1 MIYSIT
7 FFISQFLY
15 VKFVNKRCN
24 QFNLKFNLICY
35 YSCLPPVLLI
45 AMMFSIW
52 FIQFETTKL
61 YILSLVHSKM
71 VDVTALSNYELRDN
85 LTELG
90 FQPG

>member
-1 MIYSIT
+1 MT
-7 FFISQFLY
+7 QFL
-15 VKFVNKRCN
+15 
-24 QFNLKFNLICY
+24 
-35 YSCLPPVLLI
+35 LLI
-45 AMMFSIW
+45 AMMFSVW

-90 FQPG
+90 FQPGKYFHTKLIK

>member
-1 MIYSIT
+1 MT
-7 FFISQFLY
+7 QFL
-15 VKFVNKRCN
+15 
-24 QFNLKFNLICY
+24 
-35 YSCLPPVLLI
+35 LLI
-45 AMMFSIW
+45 AMMFSVW